1 MPVAPKSPIGF
12 DHLGIGSVLSRNRL
26 TVPLNQR
33 EYSWTRKHVTDL
45 LTDFSKAI
53 GLKKKAYF
61 LGTIVFTRTDDDA
74 LEVIDG
80 QQRLA
85 TTTILIA
92 AIRDFLLSR
101 KEDVLVNSIE
111 QDFLF
116 KVIREKKEKAP
127 RLSLNLQDKAYFAAR
142 VLERPKSPE

>member
-1 MPVAPKSPIGF
+1 MAGPRAPIGF
-12 DHLGIGSVLSRNRL
+12 DHLGLGSVLSRNRL

-33 EYSWTRKHVTDL
+33 EYSWERKHVTDL
-45 LTDFSKAI
+45 LTDFTKAMSK
-53 GLKKKAYF
+53 KSYF
-61 LGTIVFTRTDDDA
+61 LGTLVLTTTTDEA

-92 AIRDFLLSR
+92 AIRDYLLSI

-111 QDFLF
+111 
-116 KVIREKKEKAP
+116 
-127 RLSLNLQDKAYFAAR
+127 
-142 VLERPKSPE
+142 